1 MGKLIKGIHHV
12 ALKCMEQ
19 EEFDRTISF
28 YKNVLGLEVLR
39 TWGEGKGA
47 GVMFSTGSGVIEIFA
62 NGEAPL
68 EQGAIRHVA
77 FATDDVDECIRTVHD
92 AGYEIILE
100 PEDKVIGSKPPYPIR
115 VGFCIGPV
123 GEEIEFFQ
131 ER

>member
-12 ALKCMEQ
+12 ALKCMGQ

-62 NGEAPL
+62 NGDLWLQILFLPPAL
-68 EQGAIRHVA
+68 ISITF
-77 FATDDVDECIRTVHD
+77 FASCIRRHGTRKR
-92 AGYEIILE
+92 AL
-100 PEDKVIGSKPPYPIR
+100 
-115 VGFCIGPV
+115 FT
-123 GEEIEFFQ
+123 
-131 ER
+131 